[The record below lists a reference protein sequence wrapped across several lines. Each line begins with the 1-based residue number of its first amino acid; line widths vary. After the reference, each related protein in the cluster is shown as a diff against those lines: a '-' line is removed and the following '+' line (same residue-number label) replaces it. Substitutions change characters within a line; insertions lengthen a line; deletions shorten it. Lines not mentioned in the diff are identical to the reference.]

1 MDADRIDALR
11 QEAERIALERF
22 GTTSTAEIES
32 VLAVLSYEQTLL
44 RKHGKRQPAAYT
56 WRMLEKHGIIEGV
69 ERVVKRDAET
79 LGYRALISLGLQ
91 DFAFEA
97 VVVRHPDVFTADAVA
112 RSNSRLRDFE
122 EALVSSHQYWWV
134 NHKQTHL
141 DEYAGEY
148 IWSPKTKKNGNS
160 NEGYSNLTR
169 VKVGDKII
177 SYANGFIKS
186 IGVATHA
193 HTEAPIPQSHW
204 EAAQYWGEFGWQVS
218 VEWTPLTTWL
228 CPKDFLDQIVP
239 LLPTKHSP
247 IQENGHG
254 NQGCYLAGISSELG
268 RLIFNLVTRADPA
281 AIQAVYEIEID
292 GEESLE
298 EQAIQVSD
306 LPETEKQ
313 QLVRS
318 RVGQGVFRIRVAQQ
332 EKKCRLTGVDNLS
345 FLVASHIKPWRH
357 ADNGERLDGNNG
369 LLLSPHADKLF
380 DRGWIS
386 FGDDGQVLISA
397 QAKSV
402 VEAWGIAGIPNV
414 GEFNPK
420 QQIFLKYH
428 REKIFKGA

>member
-1 MDADRIDALR
+1 MDANRIHALR

-22 GTTSTAEIES
+22 GTTTSAEIES

-44 RKHGKRQPAAYT
+44 QKHGKRQPAAYT
-56 WRMLEKHGIIEGV
+56 WRMLEEHGIIESV

-79 LGYRALISLGLQ
+79 QGYRALTSLGLQ

-97 VVVRHPDVFTADAVA
+97 VVARHPNVFTADAVA

-122 EALVSSHQYWWV
+122 ETLVSNPRYWWV

-141 DEYAGEY
+141 DEYEGGY

-160 NEGYSNLTR
+160 NEGYSNLTK

-193 HTEAPIPQSHW
+193 HTEAPIPKTHW

-218 VEWTPLTTWL
+218 VEWVPLTTWL
-228 CPKDFLDQIVP
+228 CPRDFLDRIVP
-239 LLPTKHSP
+239 LLPNKHSP
-247 IQENGHG
+247 IQKNGHG
-254 NQGCYLAGISSELG
+254 NQGCYLAAINSELG
-268 RLIFNLVTRADPA
+268 RLILSLASKADPTA
-281 AIQAVYEIEID
+281 LLVVDEIEND
-292 GEESLE
+292 GKESLE
-298 EQAIQVSD
+298 EKAIQASD

-318 RVGQGVFRIRVAQQ
+318 RVGQGVFRMRVAQQ
-332 EKKCRLTGVDNLS
+332 EKKCRLTGVDDLA
-345 FLVASHIKPWRH
+345 FLVASHIKPWRD
-357 ADNGERLDGNNG
+357 ADNGERLDGSNG
-369 LLLSPHADKLF
+369 LLLSPHVDKLF
-380 DRGWIS
+380 DKGWIS
-386 FGDDGQVLISA
+386 FGDDGQVLISK

-402 VEAWGIAGIPNV
+402 AEAWGIVGAPNV
-414 GEFNPK
+414 GAFNSK